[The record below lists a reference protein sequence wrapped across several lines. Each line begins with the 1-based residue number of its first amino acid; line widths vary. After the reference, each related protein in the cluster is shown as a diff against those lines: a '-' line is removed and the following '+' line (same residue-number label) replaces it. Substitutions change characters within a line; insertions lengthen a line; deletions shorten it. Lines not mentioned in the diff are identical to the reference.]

1 MPTGRVRWFDA
12 AKGYG
17 FITNDET
24 GEEVFV
30 HFSGIVADGYKTLE
44 DGQKVTF
51 DTAEGNVE
59 YSVVDG
65 RRGPQAMDVRL
76 IASAPSLVKATRPKA
91 DDMAAI
97 CEDLIKML
105 DAAGN
110 TLRRHRYPSAADSK
124 KLATLLRAVADQFD
138 VQD

>member
-17 FITNDET
+17 FITSEEGKDVPT
-24 GEEVFV
+24 GVN
-30 HFSGIVADGYKTLE
+30 TLRK
-44 DGQKVTF
+44 GAK
-51 DTAEGNVE
+51 VE

-65 RRGPQAMDVRL
+65 RRGPQAMDVKL
-76 IASAPSLVKATRPKA
+76 IASSPSLVKATRPKA

-110 TLRRHRYPSAADSK
+110 TLRRHRYPSAAESK